1 MIRNMSEKEQ
11 RIEIQQ
17 VEYDIMSTQK
27 NNLDLQD
34 IETLTHLFDDMNKGE
49 YVDIQQYNLS
59 GAAID
64 FIIKTMR
71 KALCPDKQEE

>member
-1 MIRNMSEKEQ
+1 M
-11 RIEIQQ
+11 
-17 VEYDIMSTQK
+17 TTK
-27 NNLDLQD
+27 NNILDMQD
-34 IETLTHLFDDMNKGE
+34 IETLTHLFDDMKKGE

-59 GAAID
+59 EAAID